1 LCDILGGSAVGVC
14 PVGSYCVA
22 GEAAVVCPFQST
34 SREGSDSID
43 DCVCDLGLS
52 LFANTSCEIITE
64 KVPEPSIWSAGV
76 IAGVVVAVV
85 VVVAGLVTG
94 VVLWVRSGVRVG
106 FTPMAASASNLG
118 NPRTELMIKVLGGR
132 RK

>member
-1 LCDILGGSAVGVC
+1 
-14 PVGSYCVA
+14 
-22 GEAAVVCPFQST
+22 
-34 SREGSDSID
+34 
-43 DCVCDLGLS
+43 VCDLGLS

-94 VVLWVRSGVRVG
+94 VVLWVRSG
-106 FTPMAASASNLG
+106 
-118 NPRTELMIKVLGGR
+118 GGGY
-132 RK
+132 KQLAPVIQFKDPK

>member
-22 GEAAVVCPFQST
+22 GEVAVVCPFQST

-43 DCVCDLGLS
+43 DCVCDLGFS

-94 VVLWVRSGVRVG
+94 VLWVRSGGGVG
-106 FTPMAASASNLG
+106 FTPMAKAVSAPKLG
-118 NPRTELMIKVLGGR
+118 DRGTQLMRDVLAHR
-132 RK
+132 N